1 MLSMMPAYQ
10 CGCRLCRLGDEAEA
24 AFLQT
29 WRSVVRLAPP
39 DEPHVSRQ
47 LALDALL
54 GLPDAARYRL
64 LDGYEFAAHFAP
76 RWHHI
81 GFWITSEIRRLK
93 LTRQEARVHGCGARQ
108 RALARLQHLPA
119 AFGAQVA
126 PGAVVHA
133 LAPGRS
139 FKRARFVEPSR
150 PSQEGSTSSDEDID
164 ASRVAAAP
172 PGSGQCD
179 ECGSQ
184 LPSPT
189 QLWGPDPPII
199 AGAIGGQ
206 PDRCLTPP
214 VAAAGGPSELQP
226 VAACESLPL
235 SPTLPFSACRGHAT
249 PESPTPPAAS
259 ADVPSESRLVA
270 GGGASAPSREQ
281 PALQQ
286 LVPPAAAADAPCE
299 SLPAAGS
306 CSSQP
311 GPALP
316 VAACRGQPVPQPQK
330 LSRVFMVSQDVAW

>member
-1 MLSMMPAYQ
+1 M
-10 CGCRLCRLGDEAEA
+10 
-24 AFLQT
+24 QT

-226 VAACESLPL
+226 VAAGESLPL

-249 PESPTPPAAS
+249 PETPTPPAAS

-270 GGGASAPSREQ
+270 GGGASAPSPALPSPACREQ

>member
-1 MLSMMPAYQ
+1 M
-10 CGCRLCRLGDEAEA
+10 
-24 AFLQT
+24 
-29 WRSVVRLAPP
+29 
-39 DEPHVSRQ
+39 
-47 LALDALL
+47 
-54 GLPDAARYRL
+54 
-64 LDGYEFAAHFAP
+64 
-76 RWHHI
+76 
-81 GFWITSEIRRLK
+81 
-93 LTRQEARVHGCGARQ
+93 HGCGARQ

-214 VAAAGGPSELQP
+214 VAAAGGPSESQP